1 MIQETT
7 NCSFCGRKTPAARGT
22 CLYCGAA
29 LHVASIEVAASQ
41 HSIESSEPAF
51 NVVLLPQEIG
61 AVDRTEAALATALS
75 MEPEEAKAFVSV
87 RNALPI
93 ARTLTR
99 PEAELIATL
108 VKSCGLGAIVCEDR
122 DLMLETDLIRARRVI
137 VGEDALEV
145 HSSAGALKV
154 ALSQIRLIV
163 AGMIRNQRTDFTEG
177 VSSARGKEGAVLE
190 TYEYQSELCL
200 MDIYGPTLRESFR
213 ICSDGFDYSG
223 LVHPLAYRSELNFQA
238 AAAKLAEEAPLATF
252 DDGYGQ
258 VRRLLSRAWPV
269 RTHRQSLGLK
279 RTGAALNLVAQS
291 SLVSDNR
298 EQFDRYSRLRYVL
311 QERRPAV

>member
-1 MIQETT
+1 
-7 NCSFCGRKTPAARGT
+7 
-22 CLYCGAA
+22 
-29 LHVASIEVAASQ
+29 
-41 HSIESSEPAF
+41 
-51 NVVLLPQEIG
+51 VVLLPQEIG